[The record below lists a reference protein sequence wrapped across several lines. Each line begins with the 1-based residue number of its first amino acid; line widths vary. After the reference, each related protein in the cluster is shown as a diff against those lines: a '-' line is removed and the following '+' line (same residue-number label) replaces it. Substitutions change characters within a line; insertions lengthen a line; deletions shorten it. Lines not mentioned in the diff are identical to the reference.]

1 MNSEWTI
8 TSPYTPKIKDNKL
21 YGRGVARGGSLFM
34 ILGIIKAM
42 QSSKIPHPKFSILFD
57 CGGESGCY
65 YLKLLLET
73 LKNDIGTPDYI
84 FSL

>member
-8 TSPYTPKIKDNKL
+8 TSPYTPIIKDNKL

-42 QSSKIPHPKFSILFD
+42 
-57 CGGESGCY
+57 
-65 YLKLLLET
+65 
-73 LKNDIGTPDYI
+73 
-84 FSL
+84 